1 MNQQQTKI
9 LTGLLNYKRYRNFA
23 RSALGLNFDD
33 SYVRDILNDIQRKPK
48 VRNYI
53 LKIIND

>member
-9 LTGLLNYKRYRNFA
+9 LTGLLDHKRYKNFA
-23 RSALGLNFDD
+23 RSAIELNFDD
-33 SYVRDILNDIQRKPK
+33 SYVSDILNDIQRKPR
-48 VRNYI
+48 VRSYI